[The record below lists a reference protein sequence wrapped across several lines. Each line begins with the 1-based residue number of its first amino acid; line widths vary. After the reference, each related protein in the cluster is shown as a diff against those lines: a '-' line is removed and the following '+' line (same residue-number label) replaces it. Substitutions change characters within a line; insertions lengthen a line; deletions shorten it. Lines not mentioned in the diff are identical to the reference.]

1 MNHLWFE
8 RKNNY
13 IHLYTKNQLVER
25 ELSEIEAIEI
35 MVTLLRANYEIVYL
49 REKKPKLYE
58 ANRYKTLEII
68 KKEKYGLVISLMDQT
83 IMMILFEKYSIRY
96 GFDSFDEQCKSIYSF
111 LNYHYGK
118 GSIDYKVFSP
128 AYLEHMLG
136 VDIPQIEK
144 VEYTTEKI
152 MALALYERAGLSI
165 PAKVRISEHS
175 LYKQLQQGYID
186 DGYKSTNHFFENNA
200 ERMHNVM
207 KEIKESAKIYPVVV
221 YGNEDVVRDGTHR
234 LACLYYLY
242 GNIDVPVIRVY
253 VAKPYY
259 SYTMYRA
266 AMNHIEM
273 EVIK

>member
-1 MNHLWFE
+1 MNNLWFE

-13 IHLYTKNQLVER
+13 VYLYTKKQLFGCK
-25 ELSEIEAIEI
+25 LCEIEAIEI
-35 MVTLLRANYEIVYL
+35 MVTLLRANYEIAYL
-49 REKKPKLYE
+49 RERKPKLYE
-58 ANRYKTLEII
+58 TTRFKTLEII
-68 KKEKYGLVISLMDQT
+68 KKEIYKLVISLLDHT
-83 IMMILFEKYSIRY
+83 ITMNLFEKYSIQY
-96 GFDSFDEQCKSIYSF
+96 SYDSFDEQCESIYSF
-111 LNYHYGK
+111 LSHNYGK

-136 VDIPQIEK
+136 VDIPQIK
-144 VEYTTEKI
+144 RVEYTTEKI
-152 MALALYERAGLSI
+152 MTLALYERAGLST
-165 PAKVRISEHS
+165 PTKVRINEHS
-175 LYKQLQQGYID
+175 LYKQLQYGYVD
-186 DGYKSTNHFFENNA
+186 NGYKSTNHIYENNA

-207 KEIKESAKIYPVVV
+207 NDIKDSVKIYPVVV

-234 LACLYYLY
+234 LACLYFLY

-266 AMNHIEM
+266 VMNNIEM

>member
-1 MNHLWFE
+1 MDNLWFE

-13 IHLYTKNQLVER
+13 IHLYTKNQLFER
-25 ELSEIEAIEI
+25 ELCEIEAIEI
-35 MVTLLRANYEIVYL
+35 MVTLLRANYEIAYL
-49 REKKPKLYE
+49 RERKPKLYE
-58 ANRYKTLEII
+58 ASRFKTLEII
-68 KKEKYGLVISLMDQT
+68 KKEMYELVISLLDHT
-83 IMMILFEKYSIRY
+83 ITMNLFEKYSIQY
-96 GFDSFDEQCKSIYSF
+96 GYDSFDEQCESIYSF
-111 LNYHYGK
+111 LSHNYGK

-136 VDIPQIEK
+136 VDIPQIER

-152 MALALYERAGLSI
+152 MTLALYERAGSST
-165 PAKVRISEHS
+165 PTKVRISEHS
-175 LYKQLQQGYID
+175 LYKQLQHGYAD
-186 DGYKSTNHFFENNA
+186 NGYKSTNHIYENNA
-200 ERMHNVM
+200 ERLYNVM
-207 KEIKESAKIYPVVV
+207 KEIKESVKIYPVVV

-253 VAKPYY
+253 IAKPYY

-266 AMNHIEM
+266 AINNIEM

>member
-1 MNHLWFE
+1 MDNTITI
-8 RKNNY
+8 N
-13 IHLYTKNQLVER
+13 LY
-25 ELSEIEAIEI
+25 
-35 MVTLLRANYEIVYL
+35 
-49 REKKPKLYE
+49 
-58 ANRYKTLEII
+58 
-68 KKEKYGLVISLMDQT
+68 
-83 IMMILFEKYSIRY
+83 EKYSIQY
-96 GFDSFDEQCKSIYSF
+96 GYDTFERQCENIYSF
-111 LNYHYGK
+111 LNHNYGK

-128 AYLEHMLG
+128 TYLEHMLG

-144 VEYTTEKI
+144 IEYTTEKI
-152 MALALYERAGLSI
+152 MALALYERSGLLI
-165 PAKVRISEHS
+165 PTKVRVSEFS
-175 LYKQLQQGYID
+175 LYKQLQQGYVD
-186 DGYKSTNHFFENNA
+186 NGYKSTNHIFENNT

-266 AMNHIEM
+266 AMSNIEM

>member
-8 RKNNY
+8 HKDNCIY
-13 IHLYTKNQLVER
+13 LYTKNQLFER
-25 ELSEIEAIEI
+25 ELCEIEAIEI
-35 MVTLLRANYEIVYL
+35 MVTLLRANYEIAYL
-49 REKKPKLYE
+49 RKRRPKLCKTG
-58 ANRYKTLEII
+58 RYKTLEIM
-68 KKEKYGLVISLMDQT
+68 KKEIYGLDISLRDHT
-83 IMMILFEKYSIRY
+83 ITMILFEKYRILY
-96 GFDSFDEQCKSIYSF
+96 GYDSFDEQCESIYSF
-111 LNYHYGK
+111 LSHNYGK
-118 GSIDYKVFSP
+118 GTIDYKIFSP
-128 AYLEHMLG
+128 TYLEHMLG

-144 VEYTTEKI
+144 VEHTKEKI
-152 MALALYERAGLSI
+152 MTLELYERAGLAA

-175 LYKQLQQGYID
+175 LYKQLQHGYAD
-186 DGYKSTNHFFENNA
+186 NGFKVTNHIYENNV

-207 KEIKESAKIYPVVV
+207 EEIKKSVKIYPVVV
-221 YGNEDVVRDGTHR
+221 YGNENVVRDGTHR

-266 AMNHIEM
+266 AVNKIEM